1 MPVLMVALSVGAV
14 AQVTPLSVQAPV
26 NGLTCKA
33 PALVTVLTQKISVAL
48 ATSAAIVVFGNSD
61 KSKRNKVLALLLIL
75 RLAPVPKLLV
85 GAGELI

>member
-14 AQVTPLSVQAPV
+14 FDVTPLSVQALV

-48 ATSAAIVVFGNSD
+48 ATSAATVVLGNSD
-61 KSKRNKVLALLLIL
+61 KSKRNKALALLLIL
-75 RLAPVPKLLV
+75 RLALVPKLLV